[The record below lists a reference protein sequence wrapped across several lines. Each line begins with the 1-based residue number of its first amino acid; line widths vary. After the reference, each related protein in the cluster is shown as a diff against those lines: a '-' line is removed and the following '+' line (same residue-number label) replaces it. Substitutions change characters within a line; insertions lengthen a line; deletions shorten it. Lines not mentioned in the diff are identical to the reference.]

1 MYFSELALSSCSLR
15 CPPKKEGN
23 KALQAEN
30 LVFFAR
36 ASQSL
41 RFLYAGLHHSHSF
54 LYALSA
60 DNLPQAV
67 ATVTR
72 SKHMSILD
80 GVSLG
85 LALGLFIYLLVAL
98 LRADQA

>member
-1 MYFSELALSSCSLR
+1 M
-15 CPPKKEGN
+15 P
-23 KALQAEN
+23 
-30 LVFFAR
+30 
-36 ASQSL
+36 
-41 RFLYAGLHHSHSF
+41 H
-54 LYALSA
+54 
-60 DNLPQAV
+60 AV